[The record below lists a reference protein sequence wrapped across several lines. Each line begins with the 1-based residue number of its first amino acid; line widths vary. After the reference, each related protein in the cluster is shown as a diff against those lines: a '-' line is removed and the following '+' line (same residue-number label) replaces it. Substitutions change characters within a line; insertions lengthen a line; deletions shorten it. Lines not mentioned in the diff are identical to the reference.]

1 MAPCVNALD
10 VPAMTEAL
18 RKQRN
23 AAIDSSETWM
33 LGARFQ
39 RLIVASFEAFPAVD
53 SACGPGLI
61 MRFSWD
67 KVAEAHAG
75 NGVLM
80 VGLNVV

>member
-1 MAPCVNALD
+1 MPG
-10 VPAMTEAL
+10 VPL
-18 RKQRN
+18 
-23 AAIDSSETWM
+23 
-33 LGARFQ
+33 Q

-53 SACGPGLI
+53 SACEPGLI

-75 NGVLM
+75 IGVLM

>member
-1 MAPCVNALD
+1 MPGVEL
-10 VPAMTEAL
+10 
-18 RKQRN
+18 
-23 AAIDSSETWM
+23 
-33 LGARFQ
+33 Q
-39 RLIVASFEAFPAVD
+39 RLIVASFEEFRAVD

-75 NGVLM
+75 IGALM